1 MKELRDT
8 RGATQRRRRQALAL
22 IMLGTALLL
31 ILAACAPAT
40 APAEPAAQPTV
51 APAATAAPATAAP
64 VATSAPATSVP
75 ATAAPAATA
84 TTAPK
89 PTDKPAATATEAP
102 KPTEKPAATAAAATA
117 TQAAPPAAPAA
128 SVSFAKDVKPIL
140 QQNCVKCHGGD
151 KTEVSLVLKDYAG
164 VMAGSENG
172 PVVVPG
178 KADQSDFV
186 KLVAQGKMPKRAN
199 RLPDAQVKILTDWV
213 NAGAP
218 NN

>member
-1 MKELRDT
+1 MHMQDIEDA
-8 RGATQRRRRQALAL
+8 RGATPRRRHQLLAL
-22 IMLGTALLL
+22 ILLGTALLL
-31 ILAACAPAT
+31 MLAACAPTT
-40 APAEPAAQPTV
+40 APAEPAAQPTAAPAATTAPATA
-51 APAATAAPATAAP
+51 APAATAA
-64 VATSAPATSVP
+64 S
-75 ATAAPAATA
+75 AATA

-128 SVSFAKDVKPIL
+128 GVSFAKDVKPIL

-151 KTEVSLVLKDYAG
+151 KTEASLVLKDYAG

-172 PVVVPG
+172 AVVVPG

-199 RLPDAQVKILTDWV
+199 RLPDAQIKILTDWV